1 MVLLCQI
8 AAKTSEKPQ
17 TLFVTFVLTLLFTFF
32 HLYSGV
38 EAVRTTLKNEH
49 FAPIYRWLGY
59 EL

>member
-38 EAVRTTLKNEH
+38 EAVRTTLHNEH